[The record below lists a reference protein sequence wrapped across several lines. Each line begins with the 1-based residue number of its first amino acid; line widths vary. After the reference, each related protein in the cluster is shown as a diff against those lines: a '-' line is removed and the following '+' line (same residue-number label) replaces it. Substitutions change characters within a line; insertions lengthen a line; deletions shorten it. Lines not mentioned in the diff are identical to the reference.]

1 MGPLAGA
8 LTLRSD
14 LETLGNLLQINALL
28 GQSGQ
33 AGDVEQRIG
42 ALEDKVAAGLE
53 AIPTSDPQLQAR
65 REELSEIFTRA
76 RNESSLQS
84 KAALFDKLLV
94 QAQVLTKQVA
104 SQSGLDQTT
113 RPRCGI

>member
-1 MGPLAGA
+1 PMLVTSFYLVRDVYDEFHATGVELQGLGPLAGA

-53 AIPTSDPQLQAR
+53 AIPTSD
-65 REELSEIFTRA
+65 
-76 RNESSLQS
+76 
-84 KAALFDKLLV
+84 
-94 QAQVLTKQVA
+94 
-104 SQSGLDQTT
+104 
-113 RPRCGI
+113 

>member
-1 MGPLAGA
+1 M
-8 LTLRSD
+8 
-14 LETLGNLLQINALL
+14 QINALL

-76 RNESSLQS
+76 RNESLQS